1 MLWSY
6 SLGVAHHLHQNYDHR
21 RIKVFVSS
29 AGSFGGVPLVLG
41 LDPYVAHSLHFFS
54 GFCKSNRMHARITF

>member
-6 SLGVAHHLHQNYDHR
+6 YLGVAHHLHKNYDHR

-41 LDPYVAHSLHFFS
+41 LDPYAANPLHI
-54 GFCKSNRMHARITF
+54 MTV